1 MRLGLELGIAS
12 TDALDLNEAAV
23 GDRSVN
29 RMATRAA
36 FCRIPALRHNE
47 LGHDMP
53 EKKQPP
59 RTSTGV
65 NGLDDVLHGGLP
77 SGQMYLLEGN
87 PGTGKTTI
95 AIQFILEGARL
106 NERTLYVTL
115 SESKAELESAA
126 ASHGWSL
133 DAVDIVEFVP
143 EEAALSAEDSYT
155 VFHPN
160 EVELAS
166 TIKKLIEEIERVNAQ
181 RVVLDSLSE
190 LRLLA
195 AEPVK
200 YRRQL
205 LALKRYFAGRGMTTL
220 LLDDRSGEGS
230 DVQLQSIAH
239 GVIRLQKNPRSY
251 GITRRQIEVL
261 KVRGS
266 GFREGLH
273 DYNISSDGLEIF
285 PRLVA
290 AEHPSDFKEMLLP
303 SGLPALDTMFGG
315 DVDRGSSTLIVG
327 PTGVG
332 KSSVVMQYVV
342 SAAAR
347 GEQSVLYSFDESIRT
362 ACMRGMSLGL
372 AINEQ
377 LASGLLT
384 LKQIDPAELS
394 PGEFVSQIRQAVTEQ
409 KARVIVIDSLNGFLH
424 AMSGESDL
432 PLQLHEL
439 LTFLGARGVAT
450 FLVMTQHGFLGE
462 TRTQSDVSYLAD
474 NVLLM
479 RYFESQGVVR
489 RAFSVIKKRGGAH
502 ETSIRGLRL
511 TSDGLQIGGPLTHF
525 RGILTGIA
533 DLDENAVSQTSEA
546 NVSPDERA

>member
-1 MRLGLELGIAS
+1 
-12 TDALDLNEAAV
+12 
-23 GDRSVN
+23 
-29 RMATRAA
+29 
-36 FCRIPALRHNE
+36 
-47 LGHDMP
+47 MP

-59 RTSTGV
+59 RTTTGV
-65 NGLDDVLHGGLP
+65 SGLDDILHGGLP

-95 AIQFILEGARL
+95 ALQFILEGARQK
-106 NERTLYVTL
+106 ERTLYVTL

-133 DAVDIVEFVP
+133 DDVELVEFVP
-143 EEAALSAEDSYT
+143 EEAALNAEDSYT

-166 TIKKLIEEIERVNAQ
+166 TIKKLIEEIERVQAQ

-251 GITRRQIEVL
+251 GITRRQMEVL

-273 DYNISSDGLEIF
+273 DYNISADGLEIF

-290 AEHPSDFKEMLLP
+290 AEHPADFQETLLP
-303 SGLPALDTMFGG
+303 AGTPGLDAMFGG
-315 DVDRGSSTLIVG
+315 GVDRGSSTLIVG

-342 SAAAR
+342 AAASR
-347 GEQSVLYSFDESIRT
+347 GERAVLYSFDESVRSSCIR
-362 ACMRGMSLGL
+362 GQSLGL
-372 AINEQ
+372 NINEQ
-377 LASGLLT
+377 IANGRLS

-394 PGEFVSQIRQAVTEQ
+394 PGEFVSQIRRAVTVDR
-409 KARVIVIDSLNGFLH
+409 ARVIVIDSLNGFLH
-424 AMSGESDL
+424 AMTGESDL

-450 FLVMTQHGFLGE
+450 FLVMTQHGFMGE

-479 RYFESQGVVR
+479 RYFENEGSVQ
-489 RAFSVIKKRGGAH
+489 RAFSVIKKRSGAH
-502 ETSIRGLRL
+502 ETSIRELKLGNNGLE
-511 TSDGLQIGGPLTHF
+511 IGGPLTQF
-525 RGILTGIA
+525 RGILSGTP
-533 DLDENAVSQTSEA
+533 DTRPVLQTSPT
-546 NVSPDERA
+546 VQDEQS